1 MKFIKRLFKIGEAEA
16 NAALNS
22 IEDPI
27 NMSEQGIRDLHDDLS
42 KAMEALAKVK
52 SIVIRSKS
60 DAENYAEKAKSY
72 ENKAI
77 LLLEKA
83 NDGNLDITEADRLAT
98 EALVKKQ
105 EMEANYK
112 ISLEE
117 QHKNEIHAENLQKN
131 INRMKSTISKWENE
145 LRTLKARHQ
154 VSEATKNIN
163 KQLAAIDSQS
173 TVAMLERMK
182 DRVLNQEALSEAYF
196 EISNQSRTIDE
207 EIDKALDNERF
218 TAKESLLILKE
229 KLSGKNENNA

>member
-1 MKFIKRLFKIGEAEA
+1 M
-16 NAALNS
+16 
-22 IEDPI
+22 
-27 NMSEQGIRDLHDDLS
+27 
-42 KAMEALAKVK
+42 
-52 SIVIRSKS
+52 
-60 DAENYAEKAKSY
+60 DA
-72 ENKAI
+72 
-77 LLLEKA
+77 
-83 NDGNLDITEADRLAT
+83 DEADRLAT

-105 EMEANYK
+105 ELEANYK
-112 ISLEE
+112 MSKEE
-117 QHKNEIHAENLQKN
+117 QLKNEIHAENLQKN
-131 INRMKSTISKWENE
+131 INRMKSTVSKWENE

-196 EISNQSRTIDE
+196 EMSNQSKSIDE

-229 KLSGKNENNA
+229 KISGKNENNA

>member
-16 NAALNS
+16 NAALNA

-52 SIVIRSKS
+52 SIVIRSKA
-60 DAENYAEKAKSY
+60 DAENYAEKATNY

-77 LLLEKA
+77 LLLKKSNE
-83 NDGNLDITEADRLAT
+83 GNLDADEADRLAT

-105 EMEANYK
+105 ELEANYK
-112 ISLEE
+112 MSKE
-117 QHKNEIHAENLQKN
+117 ENLQKN
-131 INRMKSTISKWENE
+131 INRMKSTVSKWENE

-196 EISNQSRTIDE
+196 EMSNQSKSIDE

-229 KLSGKNENNA
+229 KISGKNENNA